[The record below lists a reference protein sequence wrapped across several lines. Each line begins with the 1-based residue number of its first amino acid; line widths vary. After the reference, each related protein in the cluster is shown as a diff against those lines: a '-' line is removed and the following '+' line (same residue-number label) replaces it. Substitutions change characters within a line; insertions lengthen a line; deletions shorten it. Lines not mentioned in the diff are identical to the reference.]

1 MERAVL
7 TIAALFDGWPEAQDA
22 RAVRLLGAGA
32 LAARMAAARE
42 ELGRERTS
50 SSCCANAPNSA
61 LATGSA
67 PVARVERLR

>member
-7 TIAALFDGWPEAQDA
+7 TIAALSDGWPEAQDA
-22 RAVRLLGAGA
+22 PAVRLLGAGA

-50 SSCCANAPNSA
+50 SCCANAPNSA